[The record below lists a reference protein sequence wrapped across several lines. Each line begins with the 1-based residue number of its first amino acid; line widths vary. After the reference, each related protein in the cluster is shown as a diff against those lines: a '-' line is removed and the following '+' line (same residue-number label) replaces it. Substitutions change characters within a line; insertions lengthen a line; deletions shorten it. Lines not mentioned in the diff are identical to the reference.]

1 MKAPMK
7 TLLAGLILTL
17 SCLAYADDSS
27 PEFDRYVTPTFPSG
41 LRGGKLAGEVKV
53 SYRIHHDGSVSDIKV
68 LSKTDLK
75 FSRAVVYAVSRWRF
89 IPWDVSYKKPA
100 AVRESV
106 EYLFGMDRVGQRLR
120 MIMLRRGE

>member
-41 LRGGKLAGEVKV
+41 LRGGKLAGDVKV

-106 EYLFGMDRVGQRLR
+106 EYLFGMDRSEQRLR
-120 MIMLRRGE
+120 MIMLRQGE